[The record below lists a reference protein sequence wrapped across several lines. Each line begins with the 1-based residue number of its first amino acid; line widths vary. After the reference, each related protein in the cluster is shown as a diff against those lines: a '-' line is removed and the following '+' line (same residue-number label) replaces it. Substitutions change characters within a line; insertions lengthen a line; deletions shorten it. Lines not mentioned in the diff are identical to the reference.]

1 MTRRIAAAL
10 VLAASLVAAAVGS
23 EAARAAP
30 PPPAAPQFRAVVEV
44 GADGNGATA
53 GIFEADVAPGVRY
66 LLVAESPCSGAFC
79 PPPVH
84 RLTVTV
90 NEQQVLVSE
99 GGAPV
104 QAAALHEGAVQDGD
118 NRVLISAAGP
128 PRSAARVNIFAV
140 RTGRPPRP
148 VARHQL
154 QFRGRAVVDA
164 DGNGALA
171 ARFPTTVAAPRYAIA
186 LDPVC
191 TSVRCAPP
199 AQEVEVQLNG
209 EVVATRPGRERAVIE
224 LAPPGAGDN
233 ALVVTARGQ
242 PGSAVRV
249 RIFAVSP
256 IAARAAGNLLPEVDD
271 QVL

>member
-23 EAARAAP
+23 EAAQAAP
-30 PPPAAPQFRAVVEV
+30 APPAAPQFRAVVEV

-53 GIFEADVAPGVRY
+53 GIFEADVAAGVRY
-66 LLVAESPCSGAFC
+66 LLVAERPCSGALC
-79 PPPVH
+79 PPPVD
-84 RLTVTV
+84 RLSVTV
-90 NEQQVLVSE
+90 NAREVVASQ
-99 GGAPV
+99 GGAQV
-104 QAAALHEGAVQDGD
+104 QAAALPDGAVQDGD
-118 NRVLISAAGP
+118 NRVVISAAGA
-128 PRSAARVNIFAV
+128 PRSAARVDVFAV

-148 VARHQL
+148 VARHRL
-154 QFRGRAVVDA
+154 QFRGRAVVGA

-171 ARFPTTVAAPRYAIA
+171 ARFPTTVAAPRYVIA

-191 TSVRCAPP
+191 TPPRCAPP

-209 EVVATRPGRERAVIE
+209 EVVATRPGRERAAVE
-224 LAPPGAGDN
+224 LAPPGLGDN

-256 IAARAAGNLLPEVDD
+256 IAARAANLLPEVHD